1 MLNRDAAAAIIDGCT
16 DIRVQQNDAR
26 VHAIF
31 MKFNF
36 LAMGLCVTTLSSCA
50 TLAPADRHRPLF
62 DPKEVV
68 VAGAAADQHRVRLDT
83 AQCEDEVKIS
93 GKESLATQFYVYRA
107 CLVKHNYRLVN

>member
-26 VHAIF
+26 AHAIF

-36 LAMGLCVTTLSSCA
+36 LAMGLCVTTLSSCT
-50 TLAPADRHRPLF
+50 TLPPADRHRSLF
-62 DPKEVV
+62 DPKQVV
-68 VAGAAADQHRVRLDT
+68 VAGPAADQHRVRLDS